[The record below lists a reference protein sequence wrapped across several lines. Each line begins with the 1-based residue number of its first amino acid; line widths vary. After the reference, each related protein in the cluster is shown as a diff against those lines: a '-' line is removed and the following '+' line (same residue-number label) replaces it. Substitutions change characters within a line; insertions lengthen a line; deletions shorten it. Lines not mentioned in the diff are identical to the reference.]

1 MNLSFMLFLC
11 TLVMG
16 TTLSISSESWIMMWI
31 GLEVN
36 LMSFIP
42 MMKMNN
48 TPYESEASM
57 KYFLVQALASSLL
70 MMAILSSEVISMN
83 NIMINTIL
91 MGALLMKMGAAPF
104 HFWFPTVMQGL
115 SWVGCLLLMTWQ
127 KIAPMIM
134 MSYQLAPSMLMNVIV
149 AMSVV
154 VGAVGGFAQTSI
166 RKMFAYSS
174 ISHLGWLIMALMMS
188 INYWMMYFTMYVMM
202 SMATVAM
209 FSKNEAFY
217 LTQVFNMKTNSE
229 IKMMMFIAMLS
240 LGGMPPF
247 TGFVPKWIIIQNMI
261 ASQMYM
267 MTTIM
272 VMTTLITLYMY
283 MRLTYSALTFNTQGT
298 YWQNQHPSNI
308 LMFMSTGATL
318 MGIPL
323 IACMSLT

>member
-1 MNLSFMLFLC
+1 MNLSSMLFSC
-11 TLVMG
+11 TLVLG

-70 MMAILSSEVISMN
+70 MMTILASEVVIMN
-83 NIMINTIL
+83 TTMLHSIM

-104 HFWFPTVMQGL
+104 HFWFPAVMQGL
-115 SWVGCLLLMTWQ
+115 SWGGCLLLMTWQ

-134 MSYQLAPSMLMNVIV
+134 MSYQLKPSIMMNMIVTISVIT
-149 AMSVV
+149 
-154 VGAVGGFAQTSI
+154 GAVGGIAQTSI

-188 INYWMMYFTMYVMM
+188 NNYWMMYFTMYVVM
-202 SMATVAM
+202 SAATVTI
-209 FSKNEAFY
+209 FSKNEAYY
-217 LTQVFNMKTNSE
+217 LTQVFNMKTE
-229 IKMMMFIAMLS
+229 MGIKMMMFITMLS

-261 ASQMYM
+261 SSQMYM
-267 MTTIM
+267 MTFIM

-283 MRLTYSALTFNTQGT
+283 MRLTYSALTFNSQGT
-298 YWQNQHPSNI
+298 QWQNQYPGNI
-308 LMFMSTGATL
+308 LMFISTGATL

-323 IACMSLT
+323 IACMNLT